1 MFNVNRQVLRFSV
14 GHICREHQV
23 ISTSL
28 VVNRFKDIL
37 CANSIYAKEVVSSI
51 TGHLGMVLIS
61 SKIDNNVI
69 RRNGYSR
76 QLLLI
81 TNISLSILATLCN
94 SFIKGWV

>member
-1 MFNVNRQVLRFSV
+1 
-14 GHICREHQV
+14 
-23 ISTSL
+23 
-28 VVNRFKDIL
+28 
-37 CANSIYAKEVVSSI
+37 
-51 TGHLGMVLIS
+51 MVLIS